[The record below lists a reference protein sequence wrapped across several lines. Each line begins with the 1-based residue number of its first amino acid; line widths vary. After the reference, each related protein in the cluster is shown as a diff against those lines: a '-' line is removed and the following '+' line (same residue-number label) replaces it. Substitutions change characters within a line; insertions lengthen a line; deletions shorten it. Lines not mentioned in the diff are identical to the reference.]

1 MYAYFQPKISVE
13 QEEADIKE
21 MIDKEYEQREQEQID
36 YYKQMEEDYYKQ
48 MESVKN
54 MANNSKEEGR
64 KRQIDF
70 LRTHYNKAIV
80 DAAIEYA
87 DNEIKRGPLCSHNS
101 FMLKMAKAK
110 ALEAGQQEVADL
122 IEMLEM
128 QIDFDI
134 EDLFNIL
141 TFAYV
146 HGMFFGLSNPNINKT
161 PEPANDYVL
170 SKDFAFIFDFS
181 DNDFGMYIERAAKEF
196 CNEYNSLLRKIEMY
210 SSDGE
215 CPSNI
220 TVNSCKKDLE
230 FMEDPNNVR
239 ELIKAGFIGEYMTG
253 TIDRCWLDG
262 KPQFNALEHL
272 NKAQYLV
279 NEYFNFET
287 NTTHYDIDN
296 TERVDWKFGT
306 WDEVSKFGLERFK
319 SWQGEKELKDANGD
333 FTKYWLNG
341 EVLIVRMVGGKLVAE
356 VH

>member
-1 MYAYFQPKISVE
+1 MYSYYQPRISVE

-21 MIDKEYEQREQEQID
+21 MIDKEYEQREQKHID
-36 YYKQMEEDYYKQ
+36 YYKQIEEDYYKQ

-70 LRTHYNKAIV
+70 LRT
-80 DAAIEYA
+80 
-87 DNEIKRGPLCSHNS
+87 L
-101 FMLKMAKAK
+101 
-110 ALEAGQQEVADL
+110 
-122 IEMLEM
+122 
-128 QIDFDI
+128 
-134 EDLFNIL
+134 
-141 TFAYV
+141 
-146 HGMFFGLSNPNINKT
+146 
-161 PEPANDYVL
+161 L

-196 CNEYNSLLRKIEMY
+196 CNEYNNLLRKIEMY

-306 WDEVSKFGLERFK
+306 WDEVSKFGLEQFK
-319 SWQGEKELKDANGD
+319 SWQGEEELKDANGD

>member
-87 DNEIKRGPLCSHNS
+87 DNEIKRGPLCPHDS

-110 ALEAGQQEVADL
+110 ALDVGQQEVADF
-122 IEMLEM
+122 IEMQM
-128 QIDFDI
+128 DFDT
-134 EDLFNIL
+134 EDLFDIL

-170 SKDFAFIFDFS
+170 SKDFAFVFYFS
-181 DNDFGMYIERAAKEF
+181 DNDFGMYIEQAAKEY
-196 CNEYNSLLRKIEMY
+196 CNEYNNLLRKIEMY
-210 SSDGE
+210 SGDSE
-215 CPSNI
+215 I
-220 TVNSCKKDLE
+220 MVNSCKKGLE
-230 FMEDPNNVR
+230 FMEDPNNIR

-262 KPQFNALEHL
+262 KPQFNAMERL
-272 NKAQYLV
+272 NKAQDLV
-279 NEYFNFET
+279 NNYFNFKT
-287 NTTHYDIDN
+287 NTNKSVVHIQGNNDI
-296 TERVDWKFGT
+296 VYWKFGT

-319 SWQGEKELKDANGD
+319 SWQGEEELENANGD

>member
-1 MYAYFQPKISVE
+1 MSEVTM
-13 QEEADIKE
+13 DT
-21 MIDKEYEQREQEQID
+21 
-36 YYKQMEEDYYKQ
+36 
-48 MESVKN
+48 VKN
-54 MANNSKEEGR
+54 MANNSKEESR

-87 DNEIKRGPLCSHNS
+87 DNEIERGPLCPHDS

-110 ALEAGQQEVADL
+110 ALEAGQQEVADF
-122 IEMLEM
+122 IEM
-128 QIDFDI
+128 QIDFDT

-170 SKDFAFIFDFS
+170 SKDFAFVFYFS
-181 DNDFGMYIERAAKEF
+181 DNDFGMPIEQAAKEY
-196 CNEYNSLLRKIEMY
+196 CKEYNNLLRKIEMH
-210 SSDGE
+210 SSGSEVMD
-215 CPSNI
+215 S
-220 TVNSCKKDLE
+220 SYKKDLE

-262 KPQFNALEHL
+262 KPQFNAMERL
-272 NKAQYLV
+272 NKAQDLV
-279 NEYFNFET
+279 NNYFNFKT
-287 NTTHYDIDN
+287 NTSKSIIPGNDDT
-296 TERVDWKFGT
+296 VDWKFGT

-319 SWQGEKELKDANGD
+319 NWQGEEELEYANGD

>member
-21 MIDKEYEQREQEQID
+21 MIDKEYERREQECDD

-48 MESVKN
+48 MELAKN
-54 MANNSKEEGR
+54 ITNNSKEESR

-80 DAAIEYA
+80 DAAVEYA
-87 DNEIKRGPLCSHNS
+87 DYEIEHSPSYPHDS
-101 FMLKMAKAK
+101 AMLKMAKAM
-110 ALEAGQQEVADL
+110 ALEAGQQEVADF
-122 IEMLEM
+122 IEMQM
-128 QIDFDI
+128 DIDTQDV
-134 EDLFNIL
+134 FNIL

-146 HGMFFGLSNPNINKT
+146 HGLFFGLSNPNINKT
-161 PEPANDYVL
+161 PEPVNDYVL
-170 SKDFAFIFDFS
+170 SKDFAFIFYFS
-181 DNDFGMYIERAAKEF
+181 DNDFGMCIEQAAKEY
-196 CNEYNSLLRKIEMY
+196 CNEYNNLLRNIEMY
-210 SSDGE
+210 SGDSE
-215 CPSNI
+215 VM
-220 TVNSCKKDLE
+220 VNSYKKGLE

-262 KPQFNALEHL
+262 KPQFNAMERL
-272 NKAQYLV
+272 NKAQDLV
-279 NEYFNFET
+279 NNYFNFKT
-287 NTTHYDIDN
+287 NTSKSSIPGNDDQ
-296 TERVDWKFGT
+296 VDWKFGT

-319 SWQGEKELKDANGD
+319 IWQGEEELENANGD

>member
-1 MYAYFQPKISVE
+1 MNTMDE
-13 QEEADIKE
+13 IKNT
-21 MIDKEYEQREQEQID
+21 IKDYKEVIRKKQIE
-36 YYKQMEEDYYKQ
+36 Y
-48 MESVKN
+48 
-54 MANNSKEEGR
+54 
-64 KRQIDF
+64 
-70 LRTHYNKAIV
+70 LRTYYNRDIV

-87 DNEIKRGPLCSHNS
+87 DNEIKRGPLCPHNS

-128 QIDFDI
+128 QIDFDT

-170 SKDFAFIFDFS
+170 SKDFAFVFYFG
-181 DNDFGMYIERAAKEF
+181 DNDFGMYIEQAAKEY
-196 CNEYNSLLRKIEMY
+196 CNEYNNLLRKIEMY
-210 SSDGE
+210 SGDSD
-215 CPSNI
+215 I
-220 TVNSCKKDLE
+220 MVNSYKKGLE

-239 ELIKAGFIGEYMTG
+239 ELIKARFIGVYMTG

-262 KPQFNALEHL
+262 KPQFNAMEHL
-272 NKAQYLV
+272 NKAQDLV
-279 NEYFNFET
+279 NNYFNFKT
-287 NTTHYDIDN
+287 NTRKSIIPGNEDV
-296 TERVDWKFGT
+296 VDWKFGT

-319 SWQGEKELKDANGD
+319 SWQGEKELEDANGD

>member
-1 MYAYFQPKISVE
+1 MS
-13 QEEADIKE
+13 EET
-21 MIDKEYEQREQEQID
+21 ID
-36 YYKQMEEDYYKQ
+36 
-48 MESVKN
+48 STKN
-54 MANNSKEEGR
+54 MANNSKEESR

-87 DNEIKRGPLCSHNS
+87 DNEIERGPLCPHDS

-110 ALEAGQQEVADL
+110 ALEAGQQEVADF
-122 IEMLEM
+122 IEM
-128 QIDFDI
+128 QIDFDT

-146 HGMFFGLSNPNINKT
+146 HGMSFGLSNPNINKT

-170 SKDFAFIFDFS
+170 SKDFAFVFYFS
-181 DNDFGMYIERAAKEF
+181 DNDFGMYIEQAAKEY
-196 CNEYNSLLRKIEMY
+196 CNEYNNLLRNIELY
-210 SSDGE
+210 SGDSE
-215 CPSNI
+215 I
-220 TVNSCKKDLE
+220 MVNSYKKGLE

-253 TIDRCWLDG
+253 TIDSCWLDG
-262 KPQFNALEHL
+262 KPQFNAMERL
-272 NKAQYLV
+272 NKAQDLV
-279 NEYFNFET
+279 NNYFNFKT
-287 NTTHYDIDN
+287 NISKSSIPGNDDT
-296 TERVDWKFGT
+296 VDWKFGT
-306 WDEVSKFGLERFK
+306 WDEVSKFGLERFMN
-319 SWQGEKELKDANGD
+319 WQGEEELENANGD

>member
-1 MYAYFQPKISVE
+1 MSEVTT
-13 QEEADIKE
+13 DT
-21 MIDKEYEQREQEQID
+21 
-36 YYKQMEEDYYKQ
+36 
-48 MESVKN
+48 VKN

-87 DNEIKRGPLCSHNS
+87 DNEIKRGPLCPHNS

-110 ALEAGQQEVADL
+110 ALDAGQQEVADL

-128 QIDFDI
+128 QIDFDT
-134 EDLFNIL
+134 EDLFDIL

-170 SKDFAFIFDFS
+170 SKDFAFVFYFG
-181 DNDFGMYIERAAKEF
+181 DNDFGMYIEQAAKEY
-196 CNEYNSLLRKIEMY
+196 CNEYNNLLRKIEMY
-210 SSDGE
+210 SGDSD
-215 CPSNI
+215 I
-220 TVNSCKKDLE
+220 MVNSYKKGLE

-239 ELIKAGFIGEYMTG
+239 ELIKAGFIGVYMTG

-262 KPQFNALEHL
+262 KPQFNAMEHL
-272 NKAQYLV
+272 NKAQDLV
-279 NEYFNFET
+279 NNYFNFKT
-287 NTTHYDIDN
+287 NTSKSSIPGNDDTVY
-296 TERVDWKFGT
+296 WKFGT

-319 SWQGEKELKDANGD
+319 SWQGEELKDTNGD

>member
-1 MYAYFQPKISVE
+1 MKEATVE
-13 QEEADIKE
+13 LAKNMVNNIKE
-21 MIDKEYEQREQEQID
+21 
-36 YYKQMEEDYYKQ
+36 
-48 MESVKN
+48 ES
-54 MANNSKEEGR
+54 R

-80 DAAIEYA
+80 DAAVEYA
-87 DNEIKRGPLCSHNS
+87 DYEIEHSPSYPHDS
-101 FMLKMAKAK
+101 AMLKMAKAM
-110 ALEAGQQEVADL
+110 ALEAGQQEVADF
-122 IEMLEM
+122 IEMQM
-128 QIDFDI
+128 DIDTQDV
-134 EDLFNIL
+134 FNIL

-146 HGMFFGLSNPNINKT
+146 HGLFFGLSNPNINKT
-161 PEPANDYVL
+161 PETVNEYVL

-196 CNEYNSLLRKIEMY
+196 CNEYNNLLRKIEMY

-262 KPQFNALEHL
+262 KPQFNAMEHL

-306 WDEVSKFGLERFK
+306 WDDVSKFGLERYK
-319 SWQGEKELKDANGD
+319 GQQGEEDLEYDNGD

-341 EVLIVRMVGGKLVAE
+341 EVLIVRMVDGKLVSE
-356 VH
+356 IH

>member
-1 MYAYFQPKISVE
+1 MKGG
-13 QEEADIKE
+13 KE
-21 MIDKEYEQREQEQID
+21 MTSSAIMGNEL
-36 YYKQMEEDYYKQ
+36 
-48 MESVKN
+48 SN
-54 MANNSKEEGR
+54 AMANNSKEEGR

-87 DNEIKRGPLCSHNS
+87 DNGIKRGPLCPHNS
-101 FMLKMAKAK
+101 FLLKMAKAK
-110 ALEAGQQEVADL
+110 ALEEGQQEVADF
-122 IEMLEM
+122 IEM
-128 QIDFDI
+128 QIDFDT

-181 DNDFGMYIERAAKEF
+181 DNDFGMYIEQAAKEY
-196 CNEYNSLLRKIEMY
+196 CKEYNNLLRKIEMY

-253 TIDRCWLDG
+253 TIDRCWMDG
-262 KPQFNALEHL
+262 KPQFNAMERL
-272 NKAQYLV
+272 NKAQNLV
-279 NEYFNFET
+279 NNYFNFKT
-287 NTTHYDIDN
+287 NTSKSSIPSNDDTVY
-296 TERVDWKFGT
+296 WKFGT

-319 SWQGEKELKDANGD
+319 SWQGKEELEKANGD

-341 EVLIVRMVGGKLVAE
+341 EVLIVRMVGGELVAE
-356 VH
+356 TH